1 MEAKIG
7 QLRALI
13 RQAGRPEGAVTISFT
28 APIAFAQTA
37 SGPRPLLSGSAEEIA
52 ADFRQ
57 YQALGVTNFNINFP
71 GASISEQGETMERF
85 AHEVMPLIP
94 QD

>member
-7 QLRALI
+7 QLRSLI
-13 RQAGRPEGAVTISFT
+13 RQAGRPEEAVTISFT
-28 APIAFAQTA
+28 APISFAQTA
-37 SGPRPLLSGSAEEIA
+37 SRPRPLLTGSAEEIA

-71 GASISEQGETMERF
+71 GTSMSEQGEAMERF
-85 AHEVMPLIP
+85 THEVKPLIP

>member
-7 QLRALI
+7 RLKTLI
-13 RQAGRPEGAVTISFT
+13 RQAGRSEDAVTISFT
-28 APIAFAQTA
+28 APISFAQVA
-37 SGPRPLLSGSAEEIA
+37 SGSRPVLSGSPEEIA

-71 GASISEQGETMERF
+71 GTSTSRSRVRRWTALPMTSCR
-85 AHEVMPLIP
+85 
-94 QD
+94 

>member
-1 MEAKIG
+1 M
-7 QLRALI
+7 RSLI
-13 RQAGRPEGAVTISFT
+13 RQAGRSERAVTISFT
-28 APIAFAQTA
+28 APISFAQTA
-37 SGPRPLLSGSAEEIA
+37 SGPRPLLSGSADEIA

-71 GASISEQGETMERF
+71 GTSIAEQGEAMERF
-85 AHEVMPLIP
+85 AHEVMPLIR